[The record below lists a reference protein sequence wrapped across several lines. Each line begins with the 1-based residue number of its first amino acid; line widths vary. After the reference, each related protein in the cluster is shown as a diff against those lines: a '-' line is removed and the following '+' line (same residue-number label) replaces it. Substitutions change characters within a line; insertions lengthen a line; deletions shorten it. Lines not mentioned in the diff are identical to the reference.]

1 MTAREDHAMSN
12 AFTIIENG
20 EASELQASVAG
31 ERVSIPAAELERT
44 LGWTLKA
51 EGLCR
56 DEICVPVRNRE
67 ALVDS
72 SGIDLASFAAALG
85 RPVAVDVAENAAA
98 LATATHDQAARMA
111 SLDAPDFTLPDLDG
125 QLHSLSDHR
134 GKKVLLI
141 AYASW

>member
-1 MTAREDHAMSN
+1 MSN
-12 AFTIIENG
+12 TFTIIENG

-31 ERVSIPAAELERT
+31 DRVSIPAAELERT

-98 LATATHDQAARMA
+98 LGTATHDQAARMA
-111 SLDAPDFTLPDLDG
+111 TLDAPDFTLPDLDG

>member
-1 MTAREDHAMSN
+1 MTAREDYAMSSP
-12 AFTIIENG
+12 FTIIENG
-20 EASELQASVAG
+20 EASNLRASVAG
-31 ERVSIPAAELERT
+31 DRVSIPAAELERT

-85 RPVAVDVAENAAA
+85 RPVAVDAAENTAA
-98 LATATHDQAARMA
+98 LGTATHDQAARMA

>member
-1 MTAREDHAMSN
+1 MSST
-12 AFTIIENG
+12 FTIIENG
-20 EASELQASVAG
+20 EASELQANVADD
-31 ERVSIPAAELERT
+31 RVSIPAAELQRT

-56 DEICVPVRNRE
+56 DEICVPVFDRD
-67 ALVDS
+67 ALVDGS
-72 SGIDLASFAAALG
+72 NIDLASFAAALG
-85 RPVAVDVAENAAA
+85 QPLAIEPSENTAA
-98 LATATHDQAARMA
+98 LATATNDQAARMA

-125 QLHSLSDHR
+125 QMHSLSDHR